1 MEVFAVQGTEA
12 TTHVATTEETAD
24 ERKHRLIEDSV
35 RYVWRHGVSADSTR
49 RAQGPIAVRARG
61 VQVEDIDG
69 NVYLDA
75 LAGGSAAATLGHGR
89 EDVADA
95 VASQIRTMQ
104 WVSLRTFI
112 NEPSIELAKRIA
124 EVAPGDLTTS
134 FFVCDG
140 SEAVESAT
148 QLVKSYHRQ
157 RGNPSKTKFLY
168 RKTGYHGTTLV
179 GASASSSSE
188 FRTWFAP
195 LAPGFV
201 ELDACYTYRRPAG
214 MTEEEYGEACAQ
226 AIEDEI
232 LRQGPETVA
241 GILAEAIPAAL
252 VLTPPPNYLRRLRE
266 ICDKYDIL
274 WIDDEVFIGVGR
286 TGAYF
291 GSEHYGVVPDV
302 ITVSKGITGGYIPL
316 GAAIASQRVMD
327 VLIGDGGAGQAKV
340 SGHTYSAHPVACAA
354 GLAVLDAIRD
364 EKLIENVRDQ
374 GEWLLAQL
382 RAWGETNPH
391 VGDVRGKGFLIG
403 IELVRDKETREP
415 FPAEWGVGG
424 KVSNAGM
431 RNYFMCRA
439 TGDVVTLFPALVATH
454 DDVRAMFDG
463 VTKAIEEV
471 IGELSE

>member
-1 MEVFAVQGTEA
+1 MQDAKGGAGGAQSL
-12 TTHVATTEETAD
+12 EERRT
-24 ERKHRLIEDSV
+24 RLVEDSIK
-35 RYVWRHGVSADSTR
+35 YVWRHGVSTSSTR
-49 RAQGPIAVRARG
+49 KSQGPIAVRASG
-61 VQVEDIDG
+61 VRVEDIDG

-95 VASQIRTMQ
+95 VSTQIRTMQ

-112 NEPSIELAKRIA
+112 NEPSIDLARRIA

-140 SEAVESAT
+140 SEAVESAV
-148 QLVKSYHRQ
+148 QLVRSYHRQ
-157 RGNPSKTKFLY
+157 RGNPDKNQFLY

-179 GASASSSSE
+179 GASSSSSPE

-201 ELDACYTYRRPAG
+201 EVDACYSYRRPEG
-214 MTEEEYGEACAQ
+214 MTEEEYGDACAQ

-232 LRQGPETVA
+232 LRQGPETMA

-266 ICDKYDIL
+266 ICDKYDML

-286 TGAYF
+286 TGKYF
-291 GSEHYGVVPDV
+291 GSEHYDVIPDV
-302 ITVSKGITGGYIPL
+302 VTVSKGITGGYIPL

-327 VLIGDGGAGQAKV
+327 VLFGDGGAGQAKV

-364 EKLIENVRDQ
+364 EDLISNVETQ
-374 GEWLLAQL
+374 GTWLLEQL
-382 RAWGETNPH
+382 RAWGESNPH

-403 IELVRDKETREP
+403 IELVKDKPTREP
-415 FPAEWGVGG
+415 FPAALGLGG
-424 KVSNAGM
+424 RVVSIGLAN
-431 RNYFMCRA
+431 NFMVRA
-439 TGDVVTLFPALVATH
+439 TGDVVTLFPALIASAADVAE
-454 DDVRAMFDG
+454 MFEA
-463 VTKAIEEV
+463 VTKTIEEA
-471 IGELSE
+471 IGELGD

>member
-1 MEVFAVQGTEA
+1 MQGRASSTQDTSVVDVE
-12 TTHVATTEETAD
+12 
-24 ERKHRLIEDSV
+24 ERKERLVEDAI
-35 RYVWRHGVSADSTR
+35 RYVWRHGVTADSTR
-49 RAQGPIAVRARG
+49 QAQGPIAVRASG
-61 VQVEDIDG
+61 LYIEDIDG

-89 EDVADA
+89 EDVAVA
-95 VASQIRTMQ
+95 VAEQIRTMQ
-104 WVSLRTFI
+104 WVSLRTFL
-112 NEPSIELAKRIA
+112 NEPSIALGRRLA

-140 SEAVESAT
+140 SEAVESAV
-148 QLVKSYHRQ
+148 QLTRSYHRQ
-157 RGNPSKTKFLY
+157 RGNPDKVKFLY

-179 GASASSSSE
+179 GASASSSAE
-188 FRTWFAP
+188 FRTWFSP

-201 ELDACYTYRRPAG
+201 ELEACYAYRRPEG

-232 LRQGPETVA
+232 VRQGPHTVA

-266 ICDKYDIL
+266 ICDKYDVL

-291 GSEHYGVVPDV
+291 GCEHYDVVPDV
-302 ITVSKGITGGYIPL
+302 VTVSKGVTGGYIPL

-327 VLIGDGGAGQAKV
+327 VLYGNGGADQAKV

-364 EKLIENVRDQ
+364 EKLIENVAEQ
-374 GEWLLAQL
+374 GEWLLDQL
-382 RAWGETNPH
+382 RRWSETNPH

-403 IELVRDKETREP
+403 VELVKDKATREP
-415 FPAEWGVGG
+415 FDPALGIGG
-424 KVSNAGM
+424 KVVKAGM
-431 RNYFMCRA
+431 RNHFMCRA
-439 TGDVVTLFPALVATH
+439 TGDVITLFPALVAGRG
-454 DDVRAMFDG
+454 DVEKFLDG
-463 VTKAIEEV
+463 VIKAIEEAL
-471 IGELSE
+471 GELDL

>member
-1 MEVFAVQGTEA
+1 LVEDAV
-12 TTHVATTEETAD
+12 
-24 ERKHRLIEDSV
+24 KH
-35 RYVWRHGVSADSTR
+35 VWRHGVSVESTR
-49 RAQGPIAVRARG
+49 KAQGPVAVRAQGIRI
-61 VQVEDIDG
+61 EDIDG

-75 LAGGSAAATLGHGR
+75 LAGGSAAATIGHGR
-89 EDVADA
+89 DDVADA

-112 NEPSIELAKRIA
+112 NEPSIALAKRIA
-124 EVAPGDLTTS
+124 EIAPGDLTTS

-148 QLVKSYHRQ
+148 QMVRSYHRQ
-157 RGNPSKTKFLY
+157 RGNETKTKFLY

-179 GASASSSSE
+179 GASASSNSE

-195 LAPGFV
+195 LAPDFV

-214 MTEEEYGEACAQ
+214 MSEEEYGEACAQ

-252 VLTPPPNYLRRLRE
+252 VLTPPANYLRRLRE
-266 ICDKYDIL
+266 ICDKYDVL

-286 TGAYF
+286 TGMYF
-291 GSEHYGVVPDV
+291 GCDHYDVVPDV
-302 ITVSKGITGGYIPL
+302 ITVSKGVTGGYVPL

-327 VLIGDGGAGQAKV
+327 VLIGDGGPGQAKV

-364 EKLIENVRDQ
+364 EKLVENTHEQ
-374 GEWLLAQL
+374 GEWMLERF
-382 RAWGETNPH
+382 RAWGATNPH

-403 IELVRDKETREP
+403 IELVRDRETREP
-415 FPAEWGVGG
+415 FPASMGVGG
-424 KVSNAGM
+424 KVVQAGM
-431 RNYFMCRA
+431 KNNFMIRA
-439 TGDVVTLFPALVATH
+439 TGDVITLFPALIATRTDVAEMVGGTI
-454 DDVRAMFDG
+454 
-463 VTKAIEEV
+463 KAIEEA
-471 IGELSE
+471 LSELPD